1 MRKFKKIS
9 GIIGTILI
17 VVLIAVVIVMFDARM
32 SGEAPSIFGYQIYRV
47 SSESMEPE
55 LMVGDVIL
63 AKEVDPQEIQKG
75 DIVTY
80 KGEKGTFDGMLITH
94 KVIEDPEYVNGEYV
108 FQTAGIYEGA
118 LPDPEWGEDQ
128 LLGRYVKKL
137 PFIDKIYNFFVTPY
151 GLIAF
156 ILVIMVL
163 FGYEMIALILSYK
176 DEDEY
181 EESDEDDESDEET
194 EE

>member
-80 KGEKGTFDGMLITH
+80 KGEKGTFDGKLITH

-151 GLIAF
+151 GLITF

>member
-80 KGEKGTFDGMLITH
+80 KGEKGTFDGKLITH